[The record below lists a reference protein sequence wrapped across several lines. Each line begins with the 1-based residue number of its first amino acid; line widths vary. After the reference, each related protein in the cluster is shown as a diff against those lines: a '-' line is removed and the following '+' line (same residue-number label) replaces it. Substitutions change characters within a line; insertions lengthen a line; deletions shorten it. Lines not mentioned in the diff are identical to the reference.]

1 MNKILKKVM
10 AVFLIVLTVGFL
22 GKINVYASNRDKPQK
37 VELNEAYLIE
47 DLIGEDYYSS
57 YYYLEVNVPTD
68 GRIRIK
74 IQGDVDEFSDD
85 YRNAMKIA
93 ENPVENLWDSSEF
106 FETDFVLEN
115 VETLTSKWVTVK
127 EGTLY
132 LVYPKNLARTG
143 TRTKAIVE
151 YQKNNQDYY
160 GETEDND
167 TFDTANVIQAGKVYE
182 GNYSKDYDK
191 DIYKFQVTS
200 ASLVEINSYNT
211 KIGYISLYF

>member
-1 MNKILKKVM
+1 M

-106 FETDFVLEN
+106 
-115 VETLTSKWVTVK
+115 
-127 EGTLY
+127 
-132 LVYPKNLARTG
+132 RM
-143 TRTKAIVE
+143 
-151 YQKNNQDYY
+151 
-160 GETEDND
+160 
-167 TFDTANVIQAGKVYE
+167 
-182 GNYSKDYDK
+182 
-191 DIYKFQVTS
+191 
-200 ASLVEINSYNT
+200 
-211 KIGYISLYF
+211 